1 MLPVEYLQNGKRY
14 PSSVFT
20 FCNLHSF
27 STKCYND
34 DSVVVIVSE
43 ILVFKNE
50 VVEIFGDFFNRA
62 KTKNSVSCSSTEFN
76 KEITLN
82 FIGAMCVR
90 SNISE
95 TVTAIRVLFP
105 LFGTWIIFLR
115 TTITTTL

>member
-1 MLPVEYLQNGKRY
+1 MLPVEYLRNGKRY

-62 KTKNSVSCSSTEFN
+62 KTKNSVSCSSTGALLGPTGEAGPPLGGIR
-76 KEITLN
+76 EIESAKN
-82 FIGAMCVR
+82 VYGSQCKQSWVR
-90 SNISE
+90 Y
-95 TVTAIRVLFP
+95 L
-105 LFGTWIIFLR
+105 
-115 TTITTTL
+115 